1 MLITI
6 RIANFLSF
14 NEEVEFSMLAG
25 QQRLLPTH
33 LVSMGKDRDAIDI
46 LKTAVIYGANA
57 SGKSNLIK
65 AVDFARKIIV
75 HGVKSESAHNK
86 YFRLDPEN
94 RLKPSKFEFEFKIEE
109 KIYAYGFSMLLETKK
124 ILTEWLFEVQKN
136 GDKPIFERTVLET
149 GQSEV
154 AIHLKLDKK
163 TKMRFE
169 VYMQDV
175 LENQLFL
182 TILNEKNLKNINLFK
197 AVYHWFE
204 WHLIVIKNNNFDNM
218 MLGLTSFIPFKNQDL
233 EKYFDLFNTGIT
245 KIVTKSL
252 PIEQIEWLIKTFH
265 LDKWIET
272 WKMNPEIPLNVIQ
285 PFVFWLDG
293 KPYRF
298 AIAKNE
304 KNEIQFTQLT
314 VLTSSIQK
322 NQSIEFEM
330 DDLSDG
336 TQRLLDLLPFL
347 NRLEQYNYTVL
358 IDEIDRSLHPELTHK
373 LIAFF
378 HLLTQNIESQLIMTT
393 HESNLLDLNL
403 LRRDEI
409 WFVEKSEKGE
419 SDLYSLE
426 KFKPRHDAELRKAY
440 LLGRFGAIPSISNT
454 KILGW
459 QQTELQT
466 HASL

>member
-1 MLITI
+1 MMLITI

-75 HGVKSESAHNK
+75 HGVKSEAAHHK
-86 YFRLDPEN
+86 HFRLDPEN
-94 RLKPSKFEFEFKIEE
+94 LSKPSKFEFEFKIEE

-124 ILTEWLFEVQKN
+124 ILAEWLFEVQKN
-136 GDKPIFERTVLET
+136 SDKPVFERTVLEN
-149 GQSEV
+149 GSSKI

-163 TKMRFE
+163 TKTRFE
-169 VYMQDV
+169 VYTQDV

-218 MLGLTSFIPFKNQDL
+218 MLGLTGFIPFKNQDL

-265 LDKWIET
+265 LDKLIET

-293 KPYRF
+293 KQYRF

-322 NQSIEFEM
+322 NQPIEFEM

-347 NRLEQYNYTVL
+347 NRLEQSNYTVL

-393 HESNLLDLNL
+393 HESNLLDLAL

-409 WFVEKSEKGE
+409 WFVEKNEKGE

-440 LLGRFGAIPSISNT
+440 LLGRFGAIPSISNP

-459 QQTELQT
+459 QQQTELQT
-466 HASL
+466 PL